1 MIVTKDAEISVQQ
14 QDESEECLSPFCIT
28 RKKYL
33 RQGVYLAHSSE
44 SCIRSVVSAWAS
56 VEAFG
61 KLSFMAE
68 GKGEQTSH
76 GKRGS
81 KGERK
86 KVLGS
91 FKQLDL
97 M

>member
-1 MIVTKDAEISVQQ
+1 M
-14 QDESEECLSPFCIT
+14 
-28 RKKYL
+28 
-33 RQGVYLAHSSE
+33 AHSSE

-81 KGERK
+81 EGEREGRE
-86 KVLGS
+86 LPGT
-91 FKQLDL
+91 F
-97 M
+97 